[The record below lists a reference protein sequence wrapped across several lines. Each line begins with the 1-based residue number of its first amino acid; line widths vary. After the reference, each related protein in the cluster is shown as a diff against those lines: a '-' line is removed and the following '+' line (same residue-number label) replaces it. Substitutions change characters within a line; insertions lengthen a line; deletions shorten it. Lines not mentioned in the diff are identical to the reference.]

1 MAAEWHL
8 IVRSGSKVE
17 RERVPTLEEGL
28 DALAARLA
36 PLREAPPLRTVR
48 GLGREYEP
56 VKQVA
61 ARLELARGRLGR
73 PRGGIDVRG
82 DGSVEAWLGL
92 VRKRLL
98 DGPDPVVALGE
109 ALAAS

>member
-1 MAAEWHL
+1 MSSHL
-8 IVRSGSKVE
+8 PGG
-17 RERVPTLEEGL
+17 PEEGW
-28 DALAARLA
+28 
-36 PLREAPPLRTVR
+36 
-48 GLGREYEP
+48 
-56 VKQVA
+56 VA
-61 ARLELARGRLGR
+61 ARSGRLGR